1 MERYL
6 FNKIKTDL
14 TEKMVF
20 IGGPRQV
27 GKTTL
32 SLSFLGKHPPIKAPF
47 PKGYI
52 NWDFIPDKEALISG
66 KIPGDEKLIIFDEI
80 HKYKHWRNLIKGFYD
95 KFKGQIAFI
104 ITGSARLDYYFR
116 GGDSLQGRYHY
127 YRLHPFTLGEIDSK
141 YHKSGIDA
149 LMEYG
154 GFPEPFL
161 SQNKRNL
168 RRWQKAREER
178 ILMVDL
184 RDLERINEIEL
195 LKILLDAIPKRVGSP
210 LSLNSLRENLHIS
223 HETITRWMNILE
235 NIYIGYSLLP
245 YGSEKIRAIKK
256 ERKFYLWDWSKCPDT
271 GKKFENLV
279 ASHLLKFCHLMED
292 WEGYNMELRYIRN
305 REGKELDFVVLK
317 DGKPLFAVECKV
329 NKSMIDPSI
338 KYYKERLHE
347 IPQFYQVHLSDD
359 DYIVDERIRVLP
371 FNKFCLEKQLP

>member
-14 TEKMVF
+14 TK
-20 IGGPRQV
+20 
-27 GKTTL
+27 
-32 SLSFLGKHPPIKAPF
+32 
-47 PKGYI
+47 
-52 NWDFIPDKEALISG
+52 
-66 KIPGDEKLIIFDEI
+66 
-80 HKYKHWRNLIKGFYD
+80 
-95 KFKGQIAFI
+95 
-104 ITGSARLDYYFR
+104 
-116 GGDSLQGRYHY
+116 
-127 YRLHPFTLGEIDSK
+127 
-141 YHKSGIDA
+141 
-149 LMEYG
+149 
-154 GFPEPFL
+154 
-161 SQNKRNL
+161 
-168 RRWQKAREER
+168 
-178 ILMVDL
+178 
-184 RDLERINEIEL
+184 
-195 LKILLDAIPKRVGSP
+195 
-210 LSLNSLRENLHIS
+210 NLHIS

-317 DGKPLFAVECKV
+317 EGKPMFAVECKV
-329 NKSMIDPSI
+329 NKTMIDPSI